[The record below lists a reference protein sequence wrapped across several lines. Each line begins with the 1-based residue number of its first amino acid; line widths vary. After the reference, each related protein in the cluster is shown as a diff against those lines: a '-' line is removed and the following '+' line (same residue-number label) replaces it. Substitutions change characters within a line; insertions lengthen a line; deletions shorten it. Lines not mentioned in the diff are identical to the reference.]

1 MCGIEDRLILD
12 AFDTQH
18 DFKTKARTIRGLS
31 QTDIGMHNSLRA
43 DFFLA
48 QLGRGT
54 LDCRQ
59 EARRVTGSEELIRVM
74 SAFASPANRFGS
86 REFEVERGCLV
97 GGHRRYGAVEPT
109 GASSGHCIEV
119 IL

>member
-18 DFKTKARTIRGLS
+18 DFKTKAGTIRGLS
-31 QTDIGMHNSLRA
+31 QTDIGMYNSLRA

-48 QLGRGT
+48 QLGRSA

-59 EARRVTGSEELIRVM
+59 EAR
-74 SAFASPANRFGS
+74 
-86 REFEVERGCLV
+86 
-97 GGHRRYGAVEPT
+97 
-109 GASSGHCIEV
+109 
-119 IL
+119 

>member
-59 EARRVTGSEELIRVM
+59 EARCIFEL
-74 SAFASPANRFGS
+74 
-86 REFEVERGCLV
+86 
-97 GGHRRYGAVEPT
+97 H
-109 GASSGHCIEV
+109 
-119 IL
+119 